1 MIFYKSIPIVHILT
15 IERSTILINFMFTT
29 PLTAYELMLWPVKL
43 LALWGTIIRGMRS
56 WFFTT
61 RAFPRDPVAGYL
73 AIAACVDSRVSLGYA
88 TFVVHWS

>member
-1 MIFYKSIPIVHILT
+1 
-15 IERSTILINFMFTT
+15 MFTA
-29 PLTAYELMLWPVKL
+29 PLTAYKLMLWPVKL

-88 TFVVHWS
+88 TFVVHWC